1 MNKFSYIQVSDK
13 INELIAVRKKD
24 QSVDAYVATTGTLSA
39 LLGML
44 VSGVATAENV
54 MNVLDNEIAQEAK

>member
-54 MNVLDNEIAQEAK
+54 MGILDKEIAREAK

>member
-24 QSVDAYVATTGTLSA
+24 KSVDAYVATTGTLSA

-54 MNVLDNEIAQEAK
+54 MNVLDKEIAQEAK

>member
-24 QSVDAYVATTGTLSA
+24 KSVDPYVATTGTLSA

-54 MNVLDNEIAQEAK
+54 MNVLDKEIAQEAK

>member
-54 MNVLDNEIAQEAK
+54 MNVLDKEIAQEAK